1 MIDTKKK
8 TDTKKVDT
16 KEFELP
22 ETLFV
27 RDIENRVFQ
36 GIVLQCLAKIDG
48 IALVEGNFIDNI
60 FDRGS
65 IVGMKGIHVEQDNKK
80 PSVSVK
86 IEVNICYGYSIPEK
100 AEEIQADCADEITK
114 LTGLHVSSVHV
125 VFKNVISSEQLKR
138 DTLLNSNLASGS
150 IVNIGEDVE
159 DEYKDEF

>member
-1 MIDTKKK
+1 MGFIMIHPKQKNEIKKI
-8 TDTKKVDT
+8 DT

-36 GIVLQCLAKIDG
+36 GIVLQCLSRVDG

-60 FDRGS
+60 FDRGTLEG
-65 IVGMKGIHVEQDNKK
+65 VKGIYVEQDSKT
-80 PSVSVK
+80 PSVGLK

-100 AEEIQADCADEITK
+100 AEEIQATCAEEITR

-125 VFKNVISSEQLKR
+125 VFKNVLLEGHKKSS
-138 DTLLNSNLASGS
+138 LLSSGS
-150 IVNIGEDVE
+150 AVSAGDNLEED
-159 DEYKDEF
+159 YNDEF